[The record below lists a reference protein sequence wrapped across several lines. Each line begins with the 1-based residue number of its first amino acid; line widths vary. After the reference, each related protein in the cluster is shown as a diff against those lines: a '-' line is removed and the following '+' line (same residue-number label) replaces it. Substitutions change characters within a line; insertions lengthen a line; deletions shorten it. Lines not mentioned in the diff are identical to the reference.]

1 MALWR
6 VLDYTKL
13 NADVAE
19 IIFDLGFDW
28 RKERDSLRDI
38 IPLRLLSLYSSYTS
52 LIFII
57 SLSLSLAKKH
67 IYMMKGKTVIQPF
80 PASGNFINC
89 SEGIRSATFRLLLVL
104 ISFYFYTHFLSQC
117 RYHAGVANN
126 RFIGCLVG
134 LLLLLYMASFA
145 SRLPT
150 RSNPI
155 SSTSKQNEQANF
167 CLFVLF
173 GGSEGIRTPE
183 PVKTTRFPIVPVMTT
198 SIRFHITFLF

>member
-1 MALWR
+1 MTLWR

-13 NADVAE
+13 NADIAE

-38 IPLRLLSLYSSYTS
+38 ISLRLLSLYSSYTS

-67 IYMMKGKTVIQPF
+67 IYMMKGKTGIQPFPASGSPTAGFSLPLKCERRQQVAAYSSSEFPPIKKDTQGVCIKGIQPF

-104 ISFYFYTHFLSQC
+104 NFIFILTLIFCHN
-117 RYHAGVANN
+117 VA
-126 RFIGCLVG
+126 ITPG
-134 LLLLLYMASFA
+134 LQTTVSSVVWSA
-145 SRLPT
+145 
-150 RSNPI
+150 RSP
-155 SSTSKQNEQANF
+155 
-167 CLFVLF
+167 
-173 GGSEGIRTPE
+173 
-183 PVKTTRFPIVPVMTT
+183 
-198 SIRFHITFLF
+198 

>member
-13 NADVAE
+13 NADIAE

-38 IPLRLLSLYSSYTS
+38 ILFACYRSTPLILLS
-52 LIFII
+52 F
-57 SLSLSLAKKH
+57 
-67 IYMMKGKTVIQPF
+67 
-80 PASGNFINC
+80 
-89 SEGIRSATFRLLLVL
+89 LL
-104 ISFYFYTHFLSQC
+104 FLC

-150 RSNPI
+150 RSNPL
-155 SSTSKQNEQANF
+155 SATSKQNEQANF

>member
-13 NADVAE
+13 NADIAE

-38 IPLRLLSLYSSYTS
+38 ILFACYRSTPLILLS
-52 LIFII
+52 F
-57 SLSLSLAKKH
+57 
-67 IYMMKGKTVIQPF
+67 
-80 PASGNFINC
+80 
-89 SEGIRSATFRLLLVL
+89 LL
-104 ISFYFYTHFLSQC
+104 FHC

-145 SRLPT
+145 SRHPT
-150 RSNPI
+150 RSNPP
-155 SSTSKQNEQANF
+155 
-167 CLFVLF
+167 F
-173 GGSEGIRTPE
+173 GN
-183 PVKTTRFPIVPVMTT
+183 VKTKRTGKFLPVRFVWRGVSNVNRIV
-198 SIRFHITFLF
+198 

>member
-6 VLDYTKL
+6 LLDYTKL

-67 IYMMKGKTVIQPF
+67 IYMMKGKIGIQPF
-80 PASGNFINC
+80 PAGGNFINC
-89 SEGIRSATFRLLLVL
+89 SEGIRSATFRLFLVL
-104 ISFYFYTHFLSQC
+104 ILFYFYAHFLSQC

-134 LLLLLYMASFA
+134 LLFCRLLYRLRADFQPVRIPFRQCQNKTNRQIFA
-145 SRLPT
+145 CS
-150 RSNPI
+150 
-155 SSTSKQNEQANF
+155 F
-167 CLFVLF
+167 CLA
-173 GGSEGIRTPE
+173 GR
-183 PVKTTRFPIVPVMTT
+183 
-198 SIRFHITFLF
+198 

>member
-13 NADVAE
+13 NADIAE
-19 IIFDLGFDW
+19 ILFDLGFDW
-28 RKERDSLRDI
+28 QKEMDSLRDI
-38 IPLRLLSLYSSYTS
+38 IFLHLFSLDSSYTS

-67 IYMMKGKTVIQPF
+67 IYMMKGKTGIQPF

-89 SEGIRSATFRLLLVL
+89 SEGIRSATFRLLIFL
-104 ISFYFYTHFLSQC
+104 ISFYFDTHFLSQC

-134 LLLLLYMASFA
+134 LLLLLFIVSFA
-145 SRLPT
+145 SRLQT
-150 RSNPI
+150 RSNPL
-155 SSTSKQNEQANF
+155 SATSKQNEQAKT

-173 GGSEGIRTPE
+173 GGALVT
-183 PVKTTRFPIVPVMTT
+183 
-198 SIRFHITFLF
+198 

>member
-1 MALWR
+1 M
-6 VLDYTKL
+6 
-13 NADVAE
+13 
-19 IIFDLGFDW
+19 
-28 RKERDSLRDI
+28 
-38 IPLRLLSLYSSYTS
+38 
-52 LIFII
+52 
-57 SLSLSLAKKH
+57 
-67 IYMMKGKTVIQPF
+67 PF
-80 PASGNFINC
+80 PFTCFCNKFKPCKTEYLGKYLLPQIDERRQQVAALLHPDIFPQKKS
-89 SEGIRSATFRLLLVL
+89 GIRSATFRLLLVL
-104 ISFYFYTHFLSQC
+104 NFILFDAHFLSQC

-134 LLLLLYMASFA
+134 LLLLLFIVSFA

-150 RSNPI
+150 RSNPL
-155 SSTSKQNEQANF
+155 SATSKQNEQAKT